1 MCIWYS
7 FLIGGYIGDFITIPS
22 LFPSLFPLAFFA
34 SVWHQLSNVVS
45 CFVIFVFSA
54 FVVLHILFV
63 SCIYI
68 LLCRSVFSIV
78 NFLLVAVFFQPLSRF
93 AAAVV
98 VVVVEGGGGGGGGVE
113 RIILY
118 LQIMFGDSSVRV
130 LASAFVTVSPSRLS
144 IYMDRLHLWSDSPFL
159 FFLRFDAT
167 LPPTIV
173 SVVIDWAG

>member
-1 MCIWYS
+1 M
-7 FLIGGYIGDFITIPS
+7 
-22 LFPSLFPLAFFA
+22 
-34 SVWHQLSNVVS
+34 
-45 CFVIFVFSA
+45 
-54 FVVLHILFV
+54 LHILFV

-98 VVVVEGGGGGGGGVE
+98 VVVVEGGGGGGGVE
-113 RIILY
+113 RIIVY

-144 IYMDRLHLWSDSPFL
+144 IYMDRLHL
-159 FFLRFDAT
+159 
-167 LPPTIV
+167 
-173 SVVIDWAG
+173 